1 MKAFVHASM
10 VAVDKDFNLYEDGM
24 MLVDGDKIQ
33 YVGPY
38 DASRLD
44 QVEQVL
50 DYRGCWILP
59 GLINTHTHSA
69 MALLRGIEDDS
80 NLYEWLE
87 NYIWPAEADFSPE
100 DTTLAV
106 KVALVEMLQSGTTT
120 FNDMYNPSGVDI
132 EKVHEVVAASKM
144 RAFFSPTLFSSERET
159 SQETLDRTRG
169 ILEQALSF
177 EDPKFKVMVAPH
189 APYSCSRELL
199 EGALEVAK
207 ELDLPLHIHVAETPE
222 ETALIIERTGKRP
235 IAYMQELGYLDHP
248 AVFAHGLDL
257 DDEEI
262 QFLAASKAGVAH
274 NPISN
279 LKLASGVARV
289 TDLIEAG
296 VTVGMATDSTA
307 SNNNLD
313 LFEETRTAALLQK
326 ARLRDARDFPIE
338 MALRSMTIESAKLL
352 GLDDQIGSLEV
363 GKQADFLVI
372 DPRNKIH
379 LYPLENMLSHL
390 VYALKGSDVTDVY
403 IGGERVVEAGKVLS
417 LDQDVLFKELAE
429 RKQG

>member
-159 SQETLDRTRG
+159 SQETLERTRG

-207 ELDLPLHIHVAETPE
+207 ELNLPLHIHVAETPE

-279 LKLASGVARV
+279 LKLASGVGRV

>member
-199 EGALEVAK
+199 EGALEVAQ

>member
-159 SQETLDRTRG
+159 SQETLERTRG

-207 ELDLPLHIHVAETPE
+207 ELELPLHIHVAETPE

>member
-159 SQETLDRTRG
+159 SQETLERTRG

-199 EGALEVAK
+199 EGALEVAQ